1 MLSFFCKALVF
12 LVDVLC
18 GCAFAPQRFTTGC
31 ACLRRACLNFRGVLM
46 SATVVHVLYCLLSEE
61 GEGGDLNE
69 SHGGAAAEGGVFQM
83 LSVSK

>member
-1 MLSFFCKALVF
+1 
-12 LVDVLC
+12 
-18 GCAFAPQRFTTGC
+18 
-31 ACLRRACLNFRGVLM
+31 M

-61 GEGGDLNE
+61 GEAGDLNE